1 MTLIIDIVGELG
13 ALASLHP
20 AGAIMKFNKLVRT
33 SMLRGVGARFITPEG
48 WGGPAHRARR
58 GVAPPLLP
66 LGAINRAPTHC
77 PSLRSDSLM
86 CPAYLV
92 KIHNRAPTHSTSL
105 RSSFFWQFDS
115 SILIMGIADE
125 YIGML
130 EQDDGTCKQNYRK
143 VPVIQYA

>member
-1 MTLIIDIVGELG
+1 MTLLIDIVGKLG

-20 AGAIMKFNKLVRT
+20 AGAM
-33 SMLRGVGARFITPEG
+33 
-48 WGGPAHRARR
+48 
-58 GVAPPLLP
+58 
-66 LGAINRAPTHC
+66 
-77 PSLRSDSLM
+77 
-86 CPAYLV
+86 
-92 KIHNRAPTHSTSL
+92 NRAPTHSTSL
-105 RSSFFWQFDS
+105 RSSFFWQFDG